1 MARQRKEKKAKDVKL
16 RQPDRSGP
24 TEKTLLQLAEEM
36 ELFKQADAKKR
47 KITRQEEAKGETGLD
62 GEINE
67 ETDEE
72 LAEDFQ
78 DDDGLS
84 STAERV
90 METLLYSVC
99 LAMLHFTLD
108 VLVQRQYGETINWY
122 NIVERATQAFMV
134 FAALVY
140 ALHPHAAVTTVIPGL
155 PRKYQPGARQTIFLA
170 ISIIAGCY
178 LIYITSEY
186 SYLAVLKQAPP
197 VGALW
202 VWSVIELNLGLAV
215 VTLAGSGLFFWQSGY
230 TIR

>member
-1 MARQRKEKKAKDVKL
+1 MARQRKERKAKDVKL
-16 RQPDRSGP
+16 HQPDRSGP
-24 TEKTLLQLAEEM
+24 TEKTLLQMAEEM
-36 ELFKQADAKKR
+36 ELFKQADAKQR
-47 KITRQEEAKGETGLD
+47 KNKHQSETQGKDVLD
-62 GEINE
+62 
-67 ETDEE
+67 
-72 LAEDFQ
+72 EDSQ

-84 STAERV
+84 PTAERV

-108 VLVQRQYGETINWY
+108 VLVQRQYGEAIDWY

-134 FAALVY
+134 FVALVY
-140 ALHPHAAVTTVIPGL
+140 ALHPHAAVTTVVPGL
-155 PRKYQPGARQTIFLA
+155 PQQYQTVARQTIFLA
-170 ISIIAGCY
+170 VSLIAGCY

-215 VTLAGSGLFFWQSGY
+215 LTLAGSGLFFWQGGY
-230 TIR
+230 SIQ